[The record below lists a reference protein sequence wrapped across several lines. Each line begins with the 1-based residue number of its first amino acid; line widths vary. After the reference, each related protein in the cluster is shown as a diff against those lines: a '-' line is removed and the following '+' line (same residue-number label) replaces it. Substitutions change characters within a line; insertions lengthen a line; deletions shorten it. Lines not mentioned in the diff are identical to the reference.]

1 MLSSLISIN
10 GYSKSFQQITNKKI
24 PVAPIAGRHRGR
36 ATDLKIRQ
44 CPAPSMLAASNISF
58 ERSLKNALKMKI
70 DMGRVRAIFTKT
82 KPINEL
88 FRCNLTKRT

>member
-1 MLSSLISIN
+1 MSIS

-44 CPAPSMLAASNISF
+44 CPAPSMLAASNISL
-58 ERSLKNALKMKI
+58 ERSLKKALRIKI
-70 DMGRVRAIFTKT
+70 EMGSVKAMFTRT
-82 KPINEL
+82 RPINEL
-88 FRCNLTKRT
+88 FRCNFTNRT